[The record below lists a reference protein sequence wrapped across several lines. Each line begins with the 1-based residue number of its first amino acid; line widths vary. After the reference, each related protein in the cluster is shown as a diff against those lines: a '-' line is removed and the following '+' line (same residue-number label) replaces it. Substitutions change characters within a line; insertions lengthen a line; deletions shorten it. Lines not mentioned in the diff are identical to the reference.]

1 MADVI
6 MWFEGIPQDKLKQKQ
21 LKHRGLQRL
30 FSNIHA
36 TYSQL
41 VSIIRHF
48 IRYDEKLENEE
59 EDFYPD
65 EVDECINKVAQMLCV
80 NLVKPYIINDPENE
94 LINRA
99 YRNLEYKQGIVPE
112 ELILR
117 LDDLI
122 NAIIY

>member
-1 MADVI
+1 

-41 VSIIRHF
+41 VPIIKQYIH
-48 IRYDEKLENEE
+48 YDEKLETEE
-59 EDFYPD
+59 EDFFPD
-65 EVDECINKVAQMLCV
+65 EVNECINKVAQMLCV

-99 YRNLEYKQGIVPE
+99 YQNFAFQEGIVPN